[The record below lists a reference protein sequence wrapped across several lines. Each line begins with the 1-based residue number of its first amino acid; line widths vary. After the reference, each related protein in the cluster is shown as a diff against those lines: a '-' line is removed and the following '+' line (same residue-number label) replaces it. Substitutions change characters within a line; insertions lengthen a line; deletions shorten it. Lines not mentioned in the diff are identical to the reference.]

1 MKTKEEQSRPS
12 FMDKFSSRLISQ
24 LIGFESF
31 ENTLKNDVMETLCA
45 STSKTSSSRSMSRS
59 SPKNKY
65 NNSSRSRSHNK
76 KRERNQIDP
85 LTSTSTSTSTSMF
98 SPAARNNTDI
108 GMMRTSSNSYN
119 KIPFYW
125 RTKCSDCTTSSSTT
139 TTNNNSNNTSNH
151 NKGHVFFL
159 DVTVDFIKTNQQN
172 SQESIINN
180 EKEVPVILN
189 NNEYRSCCPRIETR
203 FGALIQRSKNILQAS
218 NLDNKYNHNVKD
230 GGAHSAGVVDGG
242 AMYVQSDIFTKE
254 MLLDYAKDISIDL
267 DDTGPIEMANTFAKA
282 LLTTST
288 HTSTCTPR
296 SHNNDMLK
304 LMTVIID
311 RNDMFTVTKDR
322 IGIYHNDF
330 MEEGYIH
337 FPVLSNHD
345 NSSSSSSSSSRYIGQ
360 FALQMIV
367 SNFMR
372 SDYEE
377 EQSCRVNDL
386 EKGGNGVEGLLQ
398 NEHTDA
404 FNNKMTKNISD
415 QIIAID
421 DTDKDAL
428 SLWWEYQQ
436 NEQNTKFV
444 MNTEEGKT
452 VDDDDCHCIPT
463 SKKSKQSD
471 KVEQQKVDHQN
482 DNHNNIIVRK
492 IELKEEKLVPDKVN
506 TLLITS
512 TKNQIEVNG
521 NREKDTTTALKQ
533 QQPQKIV
540 HGHAMLRS
548 NIRIKKKKK
557 GKMVIGKRM

>member
-76 KRERNQIDP
+76 KRVRNQIDP
-85 LTSTSTSTSTSMF
+85 LTSTSTSTSMF

-304 LMTVIID
+304 LRTVIID

-345 NSSSSSSSSSRYIGQ
+345 NSSSSSSSSSSRYIGQ

-436 NEQNTKFV
+436 NEQNTNFV

-548 NIRIKKKKK
+548 NIRTKKKKK